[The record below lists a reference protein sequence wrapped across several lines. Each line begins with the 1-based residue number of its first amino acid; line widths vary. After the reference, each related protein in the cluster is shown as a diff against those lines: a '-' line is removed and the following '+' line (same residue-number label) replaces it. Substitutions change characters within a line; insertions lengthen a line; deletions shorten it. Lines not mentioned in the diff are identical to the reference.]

1 MTGGIIR
8 PDLLATARDLAR
20 LRQVASGAAEADIVV
35 RGGRVLA
42 VHTGELLERDVLIA
56 GHHIAAV
63 TPVGRFSAGREID
76 ARGLAVVPTFIDAHL
91 HIEYTML
98 TPGELGR
105 LSVPRGT
112 VSVLTDPNCMANV
125 AGVAGM
131 DFMRATGTPLRIFEQ
146 VTPATPAFPGVERG
160 GATVQEEEVRARV
173 GEQYAVTLGE
183 SNPFDLSDVASERY
197 AHTLAA
203 GRRITGHT
211 ARLSDEPLW
220 SYLAAGVGDDHNAA
234 TVDEVLERVRLGA
247 MITLMAGSMNDNTGP
262 IFSDLERVAPAYGHI
277 CFCADDKHVVD
288 LVEQGHIDHH
298 IRQAIRAG
306 VPVTTAYRMAT
317 WNPALYYRLDH
328 LVGSVTPTR
337 LADLALVG
345 DLERVRPEA
354 VLVGGSLVAE
364 GGRPLFANTD
374 RVPEWTRDTI
384 RLARSFDA
392 VALRVRAPG
401 ETAWIQAMEM
411 YDGYFKRAFHA
422 ELTVVDG
429 NVVADPSR
437 DVLKIA
443 VVDRHHGDSLA
454 GVGFVRGFGL
464 RSGALAVSTN
474 CTNCNVVV
482 VGATDRE
489 MARAV
494 AALRE
499 IGGGFVVVDGAEV
512 KASVPLPVGGLMST
526 SPWETV
532 EVQLRAAEEAATW
545 LGCSIQSPFMI
556 LSFVG
561 LAAVPDLG
569 LTELGLVE
577 VATQGFVGAVLDASR
592 QVGEG
597 KPPVVSCRCPGHG
610 FPVHAL
616 MDPVTGTGPEPATGG
631 APGTGPAAGTAYERM
646 GATP

>member
-1 MTGGIIR
+1 MR
-8 PDLLATARDLAR
+8 PDLLPSAAELSR
-20 LRQVASGAAEADIVV
+20 LRLVASGAVAADVVV

-56 GHHIAAV
+56 GRHIAAV
-63 TPVGRFSAGREID
+63 TPVGRFAAAQEID
-76 ARGLAVVPTFIDAHL
+76 ARGLAVVPSFIDAHL

-112 VSVLTDPNCMANV
+112 VTVLTDPNCMANV
-125 AGVAGM
+125 AGLAGM

-146 VTPATPAFPGVERG
+146 VTSLTPAFPGVERG
-160 GATVQEEEVRARV
+160 GATVREQDVRSRV
-173 GEQYAVTLGE
+173 GEPWAVTLGE
-183 SNPFDLSDVASERY
+183 SNPFDLSDVATERY
-197 AHTLAA
+197 AETLAA

-211 ARLSDEPLW
+211 ARLSNEPLW

-262 IFSDLERVAPAYGHI
+262 VFGDLERIAPAYGHI

-306 VPVTTAYRMAT
+306 VPVPTAYRMAS

-328 LVGSVTPTR
+328 LVGSITPAR

-354 VLVGGSLVAE
+354 VMVGGTVVAE

-374 RVPEWTRDTI
+374 RIPEWTRDTI
-384 RLARSFDA
+384 RIAPSFDA
-392 VALRVRAPG
+392 TALRVTASGDR
-401 ETAWIQAMEM
+401 AWIQAMEM
-411 YDGYFKRAFHA
+411 YDGYFKRSFHT
-422 ELTVVDG
+422 ELDVVGG
-429 NVVADPSR
+429 NVVADPAR

-443 VVDRHHGDSLA
+443 VIDRHHSEA
-454 GVGFVRGFGL
+454 RTGVGFVRGFGL

-482 VGATDRE
+482 VGTTDAE
-489 MARAV
+489 MLRAV

-499 IGGGFVVVDGAEV
+499 IGGGFVVVDGPTVAAAV
-512 KASVPLPVGGLMST
+512 SLAVGGLMSA
-526 SPWETV
+526 SPWETAEV
-532 EVQLRAAEEAATW
+532 ELRVAEETAAG
-545 LGCSIQSPFMI
+545 LGCSIRSPFMI

-569 LTELGLVE
+569 LTELGLIE
-577 VATQGFVGAVLDASR
+577 AATQGFVDVVLDATA
-592 QVGEG
+592 GERESG
-597 KPPVVSCRCPGHG
+597 GGETGHPVIPCRCAGHN

-616 MDPVTGTGPEPATGG
+616 MDPATATGV
-631 APGTGPAAGTAYERM
+631 GPHIRGGVGVGDRLTH
-646 GATP
+646 G